1 VLTIFA
7 AYQGTAEAASWVL
20 LSYVWSVVGI
30 APDSFG
36 AASSCHVAKLLGQED
51 GELAK
56 QVSWQSMRI
65 GTLISLFFASLLLI
79 FRKQFVWCFSVDA
92 TIEQMLYELIP
103 YIAICQP
110 FFTVCWTAMELND
123 ALHLFKKAMVS
134 NAIATSLIIIPLG
147 YIMTYTLH
155 FNLEGLV
162 SAQCI
167 GYTVG
172 GVANIIFFAGAD
184 WDKAVRK
191 AQDISNVAKKNV
203 ELPIE
208 PSGYYDDDYNWDD
221 MPIEVRAAAIVLGY
235 NQYNWDNDLEPNN
248 MDYDNF
254 TKAQLDASKIMG
266 YTKEMYNTIGETIDT
281 TCTRTDGSFDTCSS
295 SADG

>member
-1 VLTIFA
+1 
-7 AYQGTAEAASWVL
+7 
-20 LSYVWSVVGI
+20 
-30 APDSFG
+30 
-36 AASSCHVAKLLGQED
+36 
-51 GELAK
+51 
-56 QVSWQSMRI
+56 M
-65 GTLISLFFASLLLI
+65 
-79 FRKQFVWCFSVDA
+79 
-92 TIEQMLYELIP
+92 
-103 YIAICQP
+103 
-110 FFTVCWTAMELND
+110 
-123 ALHLFKKAMVS
+123 
-134 NAIATSLIIIPLG
+134 
-147 YIMTYTLH
+147 
-155 FNLEGLV
+155 
-162 SAQCI
+162 AQCI

-203 ELPIE
+203 ELLIE

-221 MPIEVRAAAIVLGY
+221 MPIEVRAAAIALGY
-235 NQYNWDNDLEPNN
+235 NQYNWDNDLTPSN

-281 TCTRTDGSFDTCSS
+281 TCTDGSFDTSSS

>member
-1 VLTIFA
+1 MLTIFA

-110 FFTVCWTAMELND
+110 FGF
-123 ALHLFKKAMVS
+123 
-134 NAIATSLIIIPLG
+134 
-147 YIMTYTLH
+147 
-155 FNLEGLV
+155 
-162 SAQCI
+162 
-167 GYTVG
+167 
-172 GVANIIFFAGAD
+172 
-184 WDKAVRK
+184 
-191 AQDISNVAKKNV
+191 
-203 ELPIE
+203 
-208 PSGYYDDDYNWDD
+208 
-221 MPIEVRAAAIVLGY
+221 
-235 NQYNWDNDLEPNN
+235 
-248 MDYDNF
+248 
-254 TKAQLDASKIMG
+254 
-266 YTKEMYNTIGETIDT
+266 
-281 TCTRTDGSFDTCSS
+281 
-295 SADG
+295 